1 MKTLITILFAN
12 YVKKRNQKWI
22 NNPIEYQ
29 SKTFKYLIKSASKTA
44 FGIDHQFGH
53 ISNYSDFT
61 KHVPVRDYEG
71 LKPYVEKVIS
81 GDENIL
87 WPGKPKY
94 FAKTSGTTSGAK
106 YIPITHE
113 SIKTHIKSARNA
125 LLNYFLKTKNFKPIS
140 GKHMF
145 LQGSP
150 ELDKKNGILI
160 GRLSG
165 ISAHYVPKL
174 FLRNRKPSWST
185 NCIEDWEEKV
195 NKIIEET
202 LGEKMTIIAGI
213 PSWVQMYFEKIV
225 AKENRSISQVFP
237 DLNLYVY
244 GGVSY
249 EPYRSTFDKLF
260 GKSIDTLAT
269 FPASE
274 GFFGYQDEFNEGKT
288 DLLLLLNND
297 IFYEFIKTE
306 DFLQGNENRI
316 QLKDVELNV
325 NYLLIISTSAGLWSY
340 NIGDTVKF
348 TSLKPYRII
357 VTGRV
362 KHYLSAFGEHVIS
375 EEVENAIKIATKK
388 HKVAIREF
396 TVAPNINPKQGLPH
410 HEWYIEF
417 ESVPDDLKSFSITL
431 DKEMIN
437 QNIYYK
443 DLIDGKILKNLEVIS
458 LEKGSFNEYMKSVGK
473 LGGQNKVP
481 RLSNDRSVADKLNN
495 LSID

>member
-274 GFFGYQDEFNEGKT
+274 GFFGYQDEFNKGKT

-340 NIGDTVKF
+340 NIGDPVKF

>member
-1 MKTLITILFAN
+1 MKKLITVLFAN
-12 YVKKRNQKWI
+12 YVNKRNQKWI
-22 NNPIEYQ
+22 NNPIDYQ
-29 SKTFKYLIKSASKTA
+29 SQTFKYLIKSASKTA
-44 FGIDHQFGH
+44 FGIDHQFDH

-71 LKPYVEKVIS
+71 LKPYIEKVIS
-81 GDENIL
+81 GDENVL

-150 ELDKKNGILI
+150 ELSKKNGILI

-202 LGEKMTIIAGI
+202 IGEKMTIIAGI

-375 EEVENAIKIATKK
+375 EEVENAIKIATKQ

-417 ESVPDDLKSFSITL
+417 ESMPEDLKSFSKTL
-431 DKEMIN
+431 DNEMIN

-458 LEKGSFNEYMKSVGK
+458 LEKGSFNEYMKSLGR

>member
-274 GFFGYQDEFNEGKT
+274 GFFGYQDEFNKGKT

-443 DLIDGKILKNLEVIS
+443 DLIDGKILKNLEVIP